1 MMKYIIIIP
10 AYNEEAAIGKVVSN
24 SLKYS
29 DVLVVD
35 DGSSD
40 RTADLARGAGGR
52 VIRHEENRGKGAALK
67 TGIDYALKEGFDAVV
82 MLDGDGQHDPQFI
95 PDLVGSLDEPGM
107 IICSRFLEGPPRG
120 MALQRKFSNKLTTNL
135 LKFTTGYHITDSQC
149 GFRIFSQDAAHV
161 FLNIPY
167 DDYEFE
173 SEMLYQASLNDMS
186 VKEIPIPSSYKGEKS
201 YITWIKIL
209 KYIYYIFKLLLRNLK
224 RRIKD

>member
-1 MMKYIIIIP
+1 MKYIIIIP
-10 AYNEEAAIGKVVSN
+10 TYNEEAAIEEVVSN

-40 RTADLARGAGGR
+40 RTSDLVQKTGVK
-52 VIRHEENRGKGAALK
+52 VIKHEKNMGKGASLK
-67 TGIDYALKEGFDAVV
+67 TGIKYGLNEGYDAMV

-95 PDLVGSLDEPGM
+95 PLMVSSLDKAGM
-107 IICSRFLEGPPRG
+107 IICSRFLEGPPQG
-120 MALQRKFSNKLTTNL
+120 MAIQRRFSNKLTTSL

-149 GFRIFSQDAAHV
+149 GFRIFSRDAARV

-173 SEMLYQASLNDMS
+173 SEMLFQASLNNLS

-201 YITWIKIL
+201 YITRTKIL
-209 KYIYYIFKLLLRNLK
+209 KYTYYIFKLLLRDLK
-224 RRIKD
+224 RRIKS